1 LRSCR
6 RPSPCCCK
14 IFIINR
20 QLRTSHPEQ
29 SAIRCQAVDYV
40 AQVAPSRRFAG

>member
-6 RPSPCCCK
+6 GSSACCCK
-14 IFIINR
+14 ILIINR

-29 SAIRCQAVDYV
+29 SAIRRQAVGYV